1 MLTLVNACS
10 QQGSPKNPEAH
21 LGLVSDQRIIDAPQ
35 KEPGSWL
42 SYGQTYKEQ
51 RFSMLSQINK
61 DNIDQL
67 GLAWQKTIGGSTERM
82 QGTPLVVDGIMY
94 VTSGWSI
101 VYALDARTG
110 KEIWRYDPKT
120 DRQYVK
126 LSCCGGVVNRGA
138 AVYKGKVY
146 VGTFD
151 GRLIAMT
158 RRRAKKSGTLTPI
171 THRPLVDST

>member
-10 QQGSPKNPEAH
+10 QQESPKSPEAH

-61 DNIDQL
+61 DNINQL

-94 VTSGWSI
+94 VTSG
-101 VYALDARTG
+101 
-110 KEIWRYDPKT
+110 
-120 DRQYVK
+120 
-126 LSCCGGVVNRGA
+126 
-138 AVYKGKVY
+138 
-146 VGTFD
+146 
-151 GRLIAMT
+151 
-158 RRRAKKSGTLTPI
+158 
-171 THRPLVDST
+171 